1 MPPWA
6 RALGAPEGVLNVPL
20 PVGTVAGAVGAGT
33 TSVTTVPQSP
43 RSGLRATTAAV

>member
-1 MPPWA
+1 VPPWA